1 MTFSLDRHRRRTG
14 GEASRS
20 FVGFPRNVTRM
31 EELSCFVPGNL
42 ALGIMTG
49 AVSGE
54 RAARYAAA
62 AKNLTYTCWQM
73 YQRMPTGTSQLH
85 VLCAAPS

>member
-1 MTFSLDRHRRRTG
+1 
-14 GEASRS
+14 
-20 FVGFPRNVTRM
+20 M

-49 AVSGE
+49 AVTGA

-73 YQRMPTGTSQLH
+73 YQRMPTGR
-85 VLCAAPS
+85 